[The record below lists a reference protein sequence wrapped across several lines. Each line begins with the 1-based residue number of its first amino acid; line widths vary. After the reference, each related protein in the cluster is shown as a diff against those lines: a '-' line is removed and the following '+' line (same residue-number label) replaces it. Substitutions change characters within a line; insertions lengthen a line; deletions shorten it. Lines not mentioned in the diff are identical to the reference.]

1 MSFIS
6 GLNSYH
12 VSHEDLFAEAVE
24 FASNV
29 DFSYSHTVGDH
40 VSYVQLLSEDRVSH
54 DLGLQLL

>member
-1 MSFIS
+1 MP
-6 GLNSYH
+6 
-12 VSHEDLFAEAVE
+12 HEDLFAEAVQ